1 MNVTNLPNDFW
12 KIVNLMIF
20 DGNKILLWK
29 IAHLPTI
36 DISRNPSQQKSPAGF
51 VEITIGK
58 NWSKWPHSPHC
69 CRLQAIYSPI
79 AGKNFVTVYT
89 TFDPWNRGNLL
100 LRLQEIVL

>member
-58 NWSKWPHSPHC
+58 NWSKMTTQHTLLQITGYLQSD
-69 CRLQAIYSPI
+69 CR
-79 AGKNFVTVYT
+79 
-89 TFDPWNRGNLL
+89 
-100 LRLQEIVL
+100 